1 MELLTLESGS
11 TRVKGRLELDLTIGI
26 MEEAVD
32 LVDKIGKF
40 DEKESIIPDKM
51 NEYYRLPKGVFS
63 SMAPFNLP
71 IYLSMRTIEPAHSLD
86 NIYNNKEALI
96 CRYLT

>member
-1 MELLTLESGS
+1 MKLFLELETYKNLGDKIVMKQATEYFKNNKETIMELLTLESGS
-11 TRVKGRLELDLTIGI
+11 TQVKAGLELDLTIGI

-40 DEKESIIPDKM
+40 DEKESIIPDKV

-63 SMAPFNLP
+63 SMA
-71 IYLSMRTIEPAHSLD
+71 
-86 NIYNNKEALI
+86 
-96 CRYLT
+96 